1 MVIKAKHSDQLTTRL
16 PCMDR
21 FFKTRLR
28 VTWQLIY
35 FGLLLNPGIAA
46 ISPRRRQ
53 VDLGISTTIIFNKI
67 ECYYS
72 AENCAVVQNQIG
84 LYPPT
89 FPTLCKDI
97 PLLMRLSLAIGLLA
111 RRVGAPKAGLC
122 QSMTNRSIRLS
133 LGVLDNPRRHTKI

>member
-1 MVIKAKHSDQLTTRL
+1 MIIKAKHSDQLTTRL

-35 FGLLLNPGIAA
+35 FGLLLN
-46 ISPRRRQ
+46 
-53 VDLGISTTIIFNKI
+53 
-67 ECYYS
+67 YS

-97 PLLMRLSLAIGLLA
+97 ALLMRLSPAIGLLA

-122 QSMTNRSIRLS
+122 QSMTNRLDPLTFPTLCKDITLLMRLKS
-133 LGVLDNPRRHTKI
+133 LTIGLPASQVNSYLR